1 MHGGRNIKGEL
12 LTVIPKEQP
21 VTGLK
26 NMPQWLLGTIVYYA
40 ALLIGR
46 RYRVGEFSL

>member
-1 MHGGRNIKGEL
+1 MEGRNIKGEL
-12 LTVIPKEQP
+12 LTVIPKEAASP
-21 VTGLK
+21 LVMK

-40 ALLIGR
+40 LLIGR